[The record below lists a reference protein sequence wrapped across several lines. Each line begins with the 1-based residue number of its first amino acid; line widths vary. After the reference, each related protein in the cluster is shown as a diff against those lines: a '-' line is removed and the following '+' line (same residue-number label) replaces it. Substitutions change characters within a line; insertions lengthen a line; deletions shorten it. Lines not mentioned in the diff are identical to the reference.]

1 MKNVIISVSLAIF
14 ASVNSVLAQS
24 QEISPALQAKFDAQL
39 KLAQEW
45 ARDPV
50 IVKATKEHNANL
62 PADQAAMTQEKWKT
76 LSVLDP
82 FIRALTKNEAA
93 LFLKSKRTETVGEA
107 FLSGS
112 DGLKVGF
119 LSKTTNWSHKGK
131 PKHDVPMSGKTW
143 QGPMEI
149 DESTGLQQVQVSAP
163 VLDGDKPIGSL
174 VVGLVVLKLGKD

>member
-1 MKNVIISVSLAIF
+1 MKNAIISISLAIF

-24 QEISPALQAKFDAQL
+24 QEISPALQAKLDAQL
-39 KLAQEW
+39 KLVQEW
-45 ARDPV
+45 AKDPV

-93 LFLKSKRTETVGEA
+93 LFLKSKKTEAIGEA
-107 FLSGS
+107 FLSGA
-112 DGLKVGF
+112 DGLKVCF

-131 PKHDVPMSGKTW
+131 PKHDVPMTGKTW
-143 QGPMEI
+143 QGPIEV

-174 VVGLVVLKLGKD
+174 VVGLVVSKLGKD